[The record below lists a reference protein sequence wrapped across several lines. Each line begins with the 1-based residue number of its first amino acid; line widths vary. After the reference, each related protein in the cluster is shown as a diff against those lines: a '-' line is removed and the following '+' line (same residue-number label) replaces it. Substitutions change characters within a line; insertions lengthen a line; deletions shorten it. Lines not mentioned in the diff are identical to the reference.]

1 MRILFVGDV
10 MLARLVNET
19 LKTAPLGYPWGNAL
33 SVFQKADVRI
43 ANLECVISDR
53 GNPWTVTPKVFRFR
67 TDAKNVEALRIA
79 QISAVSIAN
88 NHTLDF
94 EYEAMF
100 EMIKILD
107 KAGISHAGAGANLE
121 EASRPALWE
130 TNGIRIGLIAFTDNE
145 PDWEATDQRPG
156 IFYVPID
163 REDGRAKRLFE
174 VVHDTQKAV
183 DLLIV
188 SAHWGPNWG
197 YSPRRNHIPFG
208 HALIDQGAHIVFGHS
223 CHVFQGIEIYQGRP
237 ILYSTGDFIDDYAV
251 DEIERNDESFI
262 FMVEI
267 EEEKI
272 TKLHLY
278 PTLIRNYQTRLAGGK
293 EAGRIARKMESLCAE
308 FQTPAKWND
317 TEQVMEILFSTSL

>member
-1 MRILFVGDV
+1 MRILFLGDV
-10 MLARLVNET
+10 MLGRLVNET
-19 LKTAPLGYPWGNAL
+19 LKKAPPDHPWGDVL
-33 SVFQKADVRI
+33 SVFEKADLRM

-53 GNPWTVTPKVFRFR
+53 GNPWTVTPKVFHFR
-67 TDAKNVEALRIA
+67 TDAKNVEALKIA
-79 QISAVSIAN
+79 EINAVSIAN

-107 KAGISHAGAGANLE
+107 EAGIAHAGAGANLE

-130 TNGIRIGLIAFTDNE
+130 TNGIKIGFIAFTDNE
-145 PDWEATDQRPG
+145 PAWEATDQRPG

-163 REDGRAKRLFE
+163 VEDGRAKKLLEIVRHTRKE
-174 VVHDTQKAV
+174 V

-197 YSPRRNHIPFG
+197 YRPRQNHLPFG

-237 ILYSTGDFIDDYAV
+237 ILYSTADFIDDYAV

-262 FMVEI
+262 FMVEM

-272 TKLHLY
+272 IKLHLY
-278 PTLIRNYQTRLAGGK
+278 PTLIRNFQARLAARS
-293 EAGRIARKMESLCAE
+293 EAPKVARKMKNLCAE
-308 FQTPAKWND
+308 LNTPARWNED
-317 TEQVMEILFSTSL
+317 EQRLEIIVA

>member
-1 MRILFVGDV
+1 
-10 MLARLVNET
+10 
-19 LKTAPLGYPWGNAL
+19 
-33 SVFQKADVRI
+33 
-43 ANLECVISDR
+43 
-53 GNPWTVTPKVFRFR
+53 
-67 TDAKNVEALRIA
+67 
-79 QISAVSIAN
+79 
-88 NHTLDF
+88 
-94 EYEAMF
+94 MF

-107 KAGISHAGAGANLE
+107 EAGIAHAGAGANLK

-130 TNGIRIGLIAFTDNE
+130 TNGIKIGFIAFTDNE

-163 REDGRAKRLFE
+163 VEDGRAKKLLE
-174 VVHDTQKAV
+174 TVHHTRKKV

-197 YSPRRNHIPFG
+197 YKPRQNHLPFG

-262 FMVEI
+262 FMVEM

-272 TKLHLY
+272 TKAHLY
-278 PTLIRNYQTRLAGGK
+278 PTLIRNFQARLATRS
-293 EAGRIARKMESLCAE
+293 EAPKIARKMKTLCAE
-308 FQTPAKWND
+308 LNTPARWD
-317 TEQVMEILFSTSL
+317 EDEQRLEIIVA

>member
-1 MRILFVGDV
+1 MRILFLGDV
-10 MLARLVNET
+10 MLGRLVNET
-19 LKTAPLGYPWGNAL
+19 LKTAPPDYPWGNAL
-33 SVFQKADVRI
+33 SVFQKADLRM

-67 TDAKNVEALRIA
+67 SDAKNIEALQIA
-79 QISAVSIAN
+79 QINAVSIAN

-121 EASRPALWE
+121 EASRPALRE
-130 TNGIRIGLIAFTDNE
+130 TNGMKIGFIAFTDNE
-145 PDWEATDQRPG
+145 LDWEATDQRPG

-174 VVHDTQKAV
+174 VIHDTQKEV

-197 YSPRRNHIPFG
+197 YRPRRDHIPFG
-208 HALIDQGAHIVFGHS
+208 HALIDHGAHIVFGHS
-223 CHVFQGIEIYQGRP
+223 CHVFQGIEIYHGRP

-262 FMVEI
+262 FMVEV

-278 PTLIRNYQTRLAGGK
+278 PTLIRNFQTRLAARN
-293 EAGRIARKMESLCAE
+293 EAPKIARKMKNLCAE
-308 FQTPAKWND
+308 LNTRARWD
-317 TEQVMEILFSTSL
+317 EDEQRLEIFAA

>member
-1 MRILFVGDV
+1 MKILFLGDV
-10 MLARLVNET
+10 MLGRLVNET
-19 LKTAPLGYPWGNAL
+19 LKTAPPDHPWGNTL
-33 SVFQKADVRI
+33 SVFQKADVRM

-53 GNPWTVTPKVFRFR
+53 GNPWTVTPKVFHFR
-67 TDAKNVEALRIA
+67 TDAKNVQALKIA
-79 QISAVSIAN
+79 QINAVSIAN

-107 KAGISHAGAGANLE
+107 EAGISHAGAGANLE

-130 TNGIRIGLIAFTDNE
+130 TKGIKIGFIAFTDNE

-163 REDGRAKRLFE
+163 VEDGRAKKLFE
-174 VVHDTQKAV
+174 IVRHTRKEV
-183 DLLIV
+183 DLLVV

-197 YSPRRNHIPFG
+197 YRPRQNHLPFG
-208 HALIDQGAHIVFGHS
+208 RALIDQGAHIVFGHS

-267 EEEKI
+267 GEEKI
-272 TKLHLY
+272 IKVQLY
-278 PTLIRNYQTRLAGGK
+278 PTLIRNFQTRLAARS
-293 EAGRIARKMESLCAE
+293 EAPKIARKMKTLCVE
-308 FQTPAKWND
+308 LNTPARWD
-317 TEQVMEILFSTSL
+317 EDEQELEIFAA